1 MAIGSSNPTINLMK
15 LKGNDISVNAGI
27 KDNGTQR
34 VVISTDQTVIP
45 ISDNGG
51 SLTVD
56 GTVELGATSLAAL
69 ETISI
74 SGTVPVSIATVPT
87 HGVTGTF
94 WQATQPVS
102 LVSQPL
108 PTGASTETTLSALNI
123 KIPSNLTTK
132 AAATAATT
140 SDPSLVVSISP
151 NNTVGVTGTVELG
164 SASLAALENISV
176 TVPGTVDLG
185 TVSLTALESITVVQP
200 TGTNMHTVVDSGTIT
215 NVQQLGG
222 TAVSMNSGTRDAGT
236 QRVTIATN
244 DSVPVT
250 GTFWQATQPV
260 SIASVPSHAV
270 TNVGTFPV
278 QVSSALPAGA
288 NTIGNVNSIQSG
300 TWTFQPGN
308 TANTV
313 PWLIK
318 TYESLGTATALGA
331 LNANIVHAFNGNM
344 GIAMVITATALP
356 VGVVLAPYVSYDG
369 GTNYVQT
376 QLFNTTTGLATSN
389 ISAFTIGDSYSV
401 EAGDGATHIKI
412 QATSWTS
419 GSVTVKLSATNS
431 QGLVNLKSSAL
442 HNSVSGDYTQL
453 VSGYASTIT
462 PTAVTSGNASKIWTT
477 LNGAINIADG
487 NSSITVDAP
496 VATPAFVRLSNGAS
510 AVDTLPVSIASVP
523 THAVTLAST
532 TITSIAAG
540 DNNIGNVDI
549 VTMPAIT
556 GTVTANIGTS
566 GSLALNTTL
575 TDGTQ
580 KVINRG
586 GEKGTTVA
594 ADITSTNV
602 DVNTQALDVS
612 IKNTSIAVTDNGGS
626 LTVDGSVSITGT
638 PTVSLDSASLT
649 ALETTS
655 IAGNVAVTGTFWQTT
670 QPVSVASM
678 PTTTVTGTVSV
689 NALPAGTNAIGK
701 LAANPNVVIGG
712 TEYVPSVNNALTN
725 VNTTAYAASL
735 VAKATSGKIYNII
748 GYNSKAIGQFVQ
760 IHNSASLPIA
770 GSVPVIMFYVGPM
783 SNFSLDYGVYG
794 KSFSTGITICNSSTG
809 PTLTVGSADCWFTA
823 EII

>member
-222 TAVSMNSGTRDAGT
+222 TAISMNSGTRDAGT

-260 SIASVPSHAV
+260 SIASVPS
-270 TNVGTFPV
+270 
-278 QVSSALPAGA
+278 
-288 NTIGNVNSIQSG
+288 
-300 TWTFQPGN
+300 
-308 TANTV
+308 
-313 PWLIK
+313 
-318 TYESLGTATALGA
+318 
-331 LNANIVHAFNGNM
+331 
-344 GIAMVITATALP
+344 
-356 VGVVLAPYVSYDG
+356 
-369 GTNYVQT
+369 
-376 QLFNTTTGLATSN
+376 
-389 ISAFTIGDSYSV
+389 
-401 EAGDGATHIKI
+401 
-412 QATSWTS
+412 
-419 GSVTVKLSATNS
+419 
-431 QGLVNLKSSAL
+431 
-442 HNSVSGDYTQL
+442 
-453 VSGYASTIT
+453 
-462 PTAVTSGNASKIWTT
+462 
-477 LNGAINIADG
+477 
-487 NSSITVDAP
+487 
-496 VATPAFVRLSNGAS
+496 
-510 AVDTLPVSIASVP
+510 
-523 THAVTLAST
+523 HAVTLAST

-586 GEKGTTVA
+586 GAKGTTVA

-638 PTVSLDSASLT
+638 PTVALDSASLT

-655 IAGNVAVTGTFWQTT
+655 ITGNVAVTGTFWQTT
-670 QPVSVASM
+670 QPVSIASM

-689 NALPAGTNAIGK
+689 NALPTGTNAIGK

-712 TEYVPSVNNALTN
+712 IEHVPSVNNALTN

-760 IHNSASLPIA
+760 IHNSASLPID

>member
-222 TAVSMNSGTRDAGT
+222 TAISMNSGTRDAGT

-260 SIASVPSHAV
+260 SIASVPS
-270 TNVGTFPV
+270 
-278 QVSSALPAGA
+278 
-288 NTIGNVNSIQSG
+288 
-300 TWTFQPGN
+300 
-308 TANTV
+308 
-313 PWLIK
+313 
-318 TYESLGTATALGA
+318 
-331 LNANIVHAFNGNM
+331 
-344 GIAMVITATALP
+344 
-356 VGVVLAPYVSYDG
+356 
-369 GTNYVQT
+369 
-376 QLFNTTTGLATSN
+376 
-389 ISAFTIGDSYSV
+389 
-401 EAGDGATHIKI
+401 
-412 QATSWTS
+412 
-419 GSVTVKLSATNS
+419 
-431 QGLVNLKSSAL
+431 
-442 HNSVSGDYTQL
+442 
-453 VSGYASTIT
+453 
-462 PTAVTSGNASKIWTT
+462 
-477 LNGAINIADG
+477 
-487 NSSITVDAP
+487 
-496 VATPAFVRLSNGAS
+496 
-510 AVDTLPVSIASVP
+510 
-523 THAVTLAST
+523 HAVTLAST

-586 GEKGTTVA
+586 GAKGTTVA

-602 DVNTQALDVS
+602 DVDTQALDVS